1 MPLRCAASLRL
12 AAGLALTNLVS
23 DHDEVEDL
31 SVFKGVSASH
41 RLAAHRGGEATDE
54 LTRAR
59 RQIRLKI
66 ARQQLKQM
74 SGRALTLTDVVTSIW
89 ILHHRELLP
98 VGNQGIDKDFSS
110 FV

>member
-41 RLAAHRGGEATDE
+41 RLAAHRSGEATDE

-59 RQIRLKI
+59 RQIRLEI
-66 ARQQLKQM
+66 VRQQLKQM
-74 SGRALTLTDVVTSIW
+74 SGRALSLTDVVPSIR
-89 ILHHRELLP
+89 ILHHRELLL
-98 VGNQGIDKDFSS
+98 V
-110 FV
+110 